1 MNDSSTVVCIWQQR
15 STGTVRVAIVLFP
28 FLERCCG
35 VRQNATLRYYWLLL
49 INHPVRLPSLKTS
62 LSNNRDS
69 CELDHGAFIIVEGQ
83 MRHVRSMVLHL

>member
-1 MNDSSTVVCIWQQR
+1 MYLAAAQHWYCAR
-15 STGTVRVAIVLFP
+15 SDRVISISRTL
-28 FLERCCG
+28 
-35 VRQNATLRYYWLLL
+35 LRYYWLLL